1 MIGKILGKNVG
12 ILGKPLAAAG
22 GMMEAVG
29 LDLGALWSDK
39 RTVEQFK

>member
-1 MIGKILGKNVG
+1 MMGKILGENVG
-12 ILGKPLAAAG
+12 ILGKPLAVAG
-22 GMMEAVG
+22 GMMESVV

>member
-1 MIGKILGKNVG
+1 MMGKILGKNVG
-12 ILGKPLAAAG
+12 ILGKSLAVAG
-22 GMMEAVG
+22 GMMESVV

>member
-1 MIGKILGKNVG
+1 MIGKILGENVG
-12 ILGKPLAAAG
+12 SLGKPLAAAG
-22 GMMEAVG
+22 GIMESEV

>member
-12 ILGKPLAAAG
+12 ILGKPSAAAG